1 MGDEA
6 VKVATAL
13 VGMDAAD
20 EFVALARDAAATQA
34 EFVFSAFD

>member
-6 VKVATAL
+6 VKVAAAL
-13 VGMDAAD
+13 VSMDAAD
-20 EFVALARDAAATQA
+20 EFVSLARDADATQA